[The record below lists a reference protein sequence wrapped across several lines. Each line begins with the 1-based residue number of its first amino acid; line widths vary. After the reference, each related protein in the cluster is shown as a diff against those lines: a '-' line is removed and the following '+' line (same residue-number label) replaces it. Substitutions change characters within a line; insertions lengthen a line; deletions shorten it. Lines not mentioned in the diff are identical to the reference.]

1 MGGADL
7 ALVVACPKGRTSMGR
22 DGLGLGGRMVGV
34 NRAAMRDIVGTKKKD
49 AQEGVGARK

>member
-1 MGGADL
+1 MGGVDL
-7 ALVVACPKGRTSMGR
+7 ALVAACLKGGTSMGR

-34 NRAAMRDIVGTKKKD
+34 NRAVMQDIVGTKKKD